1 MISTLLEKKIAWST
15 AVQYFGKILQVGLA
29 VTAIKLITN
38 YLGTEEYGTYAKISE
53 TALFFATMGNLGIFG
68 NTVRQMSTHEQ
79 SDRANSVFANALFV
93 RIATAIPLFLIPIII
108 YPKVGIFFFVTALF
122 FEYITAICD
131 AAMQVHYLMGRAT
144 FALLLGRFTNL
155 ITILAIIHFNISK
168 DANLFFIAPLIA
180 TFVTA
185 SLSLFFV
192 KQKITI
198 IWKLDTALMKTL
210 LLSSIPF
217 GLINIVNNLYF
228 RFLPSY
234 FAVKILQNAEYAS
247 YNVSLHISSYA
258 ALVSTFLMFSILPVL
273 KSKPKELFEISKKI
287 LLALGAILII
297 FGSLLSPLLIK
308 LLTGK
313 EYFIEK
319 LWFIL
324 PMMLI
329 LAAVSYLYDL
339 VLINLFAFNQE
350 KWFLKREIL
359 ALALAGIFFLIGW
372 QTNSIATIIT
382 GAIAGESLMVMW
394 GLQKSKSML

>member
-15 AVQYFGKILQVGLA
+15 AVQYLGKILQIGLA
-29 VTAIKLITN
+29 VATIKLITN

-68 NTVRQMSTHEQ
+68 NTVRQLSSHHSE
-79 SDRANSVFANALFV
+79 SKVFANAIFI
-93 RIATAIPLFLIPIII
+93 RIATAIPIFLIPAII

-122 FEYITAICD
+122 FEYITSICD
-131 AAMQVHYLMGRAT
+131 AAMQVHYIMGRAT
-144 FALLLGRFTNL
+144 LALLLGRLTNL
-155 ITILAIIHFNISK
+155 ITIIALIHFNISK
-168 DANLFFIAPLIA
+168 DANLFFLAPLIA

-192 KQKITI
+192 KQKINLT
-198 IWKLDTALMKTL
+198 WKLDPALMKTL
-210 LLSSIPF
+210 LFSSIPF

-234 FAVKILQNAEYAS
+234 FAAKILLNGEYAS

-273 KSKPKELFEISKKI
+273 KSKPAELFKLSKKI
-287 LLALGAILII
+287 LTILGIVLVI
-297 FGSLLSPLLIK
+297 FGSILSPILIK

-319 LWFIL
+319 LWFVL
-324 PMMLI
+324 PMLLL
-329 LAAVSYLYDL
+329 LAAISYLYDL

-350 KWFLKREIL
+350 KWFLKREVL
-359 ALALAGIFFLIGW
+359 ALTLASIFFLIGW
-372 QTNSIATIIT
+372 QTSSIATIIT
-382 GAIAGESLMVMW
+382 GAIAGESLMVFM
-394 GLQKSKSML
+394 GLHKSKSML

>member
-1 MISTLLEKKIAWST
+1 
-15 AVQYFGKILQVGLA
+15 
-29 VTAIKLITN
+29 
-38 YLGTEEYGTYAKISE
+38 
-53 TALFFATMGNLGIFG
+53 
-68 NTVRQMSTHEQ
+68 
-79 SDRANSVFANALFV
+79 
-93 RIATAIPLFLIPIII
+93 
-108 YPKVGIFFFVTALF
+108 
-122 FEYITAICD
+122 
-131 AAMQVHYLMGRAT
+131 
-144 FALLLGRFTNL
+144 
-155 ITILAIIHFNISK
+155 
-168 DANLFFIAPLIA
+168 
-180 TFVTA
+180 
-185 SLSLFFV
+185 
-192 KQKITI
+192 
-198 IWKLDTALMKTL
+198 MKTL

-273 KSKPKELFEISKKI
+273 KSKPKELLKSAKI

-297 FGSLLSPLLIK
+297 FGSLLSTTHKTPHR
-308 LLTGK
+308 K

-350 KWFLKREIL
+350 NGSSN
-359 ALALAGIFFLIGW
+359 A
-372 QTNSIATIIT
+372 
-382 GAIAGESLMVMW
+382 
-394 GLQKSKSML
+394 KSSP